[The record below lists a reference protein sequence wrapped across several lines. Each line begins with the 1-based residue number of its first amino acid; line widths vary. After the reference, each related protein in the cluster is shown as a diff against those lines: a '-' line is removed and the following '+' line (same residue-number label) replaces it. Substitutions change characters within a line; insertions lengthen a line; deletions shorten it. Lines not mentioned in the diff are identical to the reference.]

1 MSKPG
6 ENISKR
12 KDGRWEARYIKGRRE
27 DGKIIFGYVYGKS
40 YREAK
45 EKKNAALSSICE
57 AENDVTDGGCRFG
70 TLLDAF
76 LIKKKTAVKESTYS
90 HYCEIVDN
98 HIRPLLGELPVG
110 GITGRMI
117 DRFTGE
123 KLKSGR
129 LDGGGGLSAKHVRD
143 ILSVIKM
150 TLDIAWEDGII
161 TRKISFAK
169 PRLKVKT
176 IDILSPEEQNL
187 ILALVSSGDLR
198 EFGYYLCLQTGLRIG
213 ELCALRWND
222 IDFENRLMRV
232 DRTLLRIRDT
242 GGTDKKTKLI
252 FDSPK
257 TQSSSRIIPLPDALL
272 RELSFRKSCAVSGD
286 SFLLTGTGAYIE
298 PRLYAYSF
306 KQFLDKNHMKHYG
319 FHALRHTFATR
330 CIESGFDAKSLS
342 ELLGHANVKITLERY
357 VHPSLDLKREHMR
370 RLSEAFAR

>member
-40 YREAK
+40 YHEAR
-45 EKKNAALSSICE
+45 EKKNAVLGNIGE
-57 AENDVTDGGCRFG
+57 TENGVDDSCRFG
-70 TLLDAF
+70 TLLDTF

-90 HYCEIVDN
+90 HYCEIVNN

-110 GITGRMI
+110 GITGRII

-123 KLKSGR
+123 KLESGR
-129 LDGGGGLSAKHVRD
+129 LDGGGGLSAKNVRD

-150 TLDIAWEDGII
+150 TLDIALEDEII

-169 PRLKVKT
+169 PRLKAKT

-187 ILALVSSGDLR
+187 ILELASSGDLR

-213 ELCALRWND
+213 EICALRWND

-232 DRTLLRIRDT
+232 DRTLIRISDT
-242 GGTDKKTKLI
+242 GGTDKKTKVI

-257 TQSSSRIIPLPDALL
+257 TQSSSRVIPLPDVLI
-272 RELSFRKSCAVSGD
+272 RELAFRKSCAMSGD
-286 SFLLTGTGAYIE
+286 SFLLTGTDAYIE
-298 PRLYAYSF
+298 PRLYTYNF

-330 CIESGFDAKSLS
+330 CIENGFDAKSLS

-370 RLSEAFAR
+370 RLSESFAP